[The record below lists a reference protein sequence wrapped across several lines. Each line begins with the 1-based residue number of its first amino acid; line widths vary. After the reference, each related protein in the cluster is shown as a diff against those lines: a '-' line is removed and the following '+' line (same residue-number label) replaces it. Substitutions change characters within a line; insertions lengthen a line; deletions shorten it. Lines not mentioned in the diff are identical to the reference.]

1 MQTRRLGNSD
11 MDITPIGIGAWAMG
25 GGGWEFG
32 WGPQADADS
41 LAAIQEALDRG
52 INWIDTAAVYGLG
65 RSEQV
70 VGRALKSRAKRP
82 FVFTKCSMVW
92 NDFGEIGHSLKAA
105 SIRREVEN
113 SLSRLDIDV
122 IDLYQVH
129 WPDPNADIEEGW
141 TEMARLQEEGK
152 VRYIGVSNFNVRQMK
167 RAQRIAPITSLQ
179 PPYSLLARDVE
190 EEILPYAL
198 RSNIG
203 VIVYSPMYS
212 GLLSGAMT
220 RARIEQFPAD
230 DWRRRNPNFQE
241 PMLSRNLRLVQL
253 LREIGD
259 RYGRT
264 PGEVA
269 IAWTLHNFAVTA
281 AIVGIRTREQVQ
293 GVIGAGDFRLD
304 VLEAA
309 QIDLAL
315 RHETAVA

>member
-70 VGRALKSRAKRP
+70 VGRALKSRTRRP

-141 TEMARLQEEGK
+141 AEMARLQEEGK

-167 RAQRIAPITSLQ
+167 RAQKIAPITSLQ

-241 PMLSRNLRLVQL
+241 PLLSRNLRLVQL

-293 GVIGAGDFRLD
+293 GIIGAGEFRLD